1 MVTNVTHHGR
11 VYLYLHHIQGSSHMN
26 MIDYAKPGPVERE
39 RNKRKGETNIKLV
52 DFNYNPL
59 NLFLVQLAC
68 LVVCSSIAMTQAHG
82 PVSSIADFYA
92 ASLQPSPTK
101 HMQLVKK

>member
-1 MVTNVTHHGR
+1 MVTSVTHHGR
-11 VYLYLHHIQGSSHMN
+11 VYLYLHHIQGSSH

-59 NLFLVQLAC
+59 NLFF
-68 LVVCSSIAMTQAHG
+68 SSIG
-82 PVSSIADFYA
+82 LSCRLFIDCYD
-92 ASLQPSPTK
+92 ASTWPR
-101 HMQLVKK
+101 LVHC